1 MEKGGGIGKRRR
13 VRRCARPLRT
23 LPVVLTSEAPS
34 SDGILLFALPA
45 SLDQKSEELK
55 RKISPQVGLSENATE
70 CEL

>member
-1 MEKGGGIGKRRR
+1 MEIGKRIR

-23 LPVVLTSEAPS
+23 LPVVLTSEAPP

-55 RKISPQVGLSENATE
+55 RKFSP
-70 CEL
+70 